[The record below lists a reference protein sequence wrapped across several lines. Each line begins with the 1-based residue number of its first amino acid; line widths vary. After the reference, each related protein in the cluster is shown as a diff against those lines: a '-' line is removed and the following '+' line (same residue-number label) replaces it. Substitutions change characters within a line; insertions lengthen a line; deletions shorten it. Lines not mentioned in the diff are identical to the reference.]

1 MAAAKLQQRLE
12 DQDRL
17 LQRIPLV
24 PHLQCAWLL
33 LLFCV
38 LRLRHAARC
47 CSPQLLGDV
56 VGGGEAGAPLPAT
69 SARRAQLPLRMGG
82 LGLGS
87 AVQERHAAFWAS
99 WADTLRAL
107 GAHHPGTLADLVRPL
122 LDVSAANTPPSAR
135 AAEQAAQH
143 LRSQGFDAPP
153 WSSLLERDEVAAAPR
168 SQWEGG
174 LSGPGWQHAA
184 GASLHT
190 RALETLFADLDP
202 ASRALLLSQGGE
214 AAGCAFTATPSSP
227 DTAVPDAEYQVLLL
241 RRLRLPLPLAPK
253 HCACGGPPGRPWGP
267 SRRTG
272 QTGRP
277 ARASG
282 SSHLQRGG
290 CTGRNKCGP
299 SGLESRCAGG
309 GRAPHRGRRKR
320 PSSLARRPSRG
331 QRDDCQPSQ
340 T

>member
-1 MAAAKLQQRLE
+1 
-12 DQDRL
+12 
-17 LQRIPLV
+17 
-24 PHLQCAWLL
+24 
-33 LLFCV
+33 
-38 LRLRHAARC
+38 
-47 CSPQLLGDV
+47 
-56 VGGGEAGAPLPAT
+56 
-69 SARRAQLPLRMGG
+69 MGG

-87 AVQERHAAFWAS
+87 AVQERHAAYWAS

-153 WSSLLERDEVAAAPR
+153 WASLLERDEAAAAPR

-174 LSGPGWQHAA
+174 LSRPGWQHTA

-227 DTAVPDAEYQVLLL
+227 DTAVPDAEYRVLLL
-241 RRLRLPLPLAPK
+241 RRLRLPLPLAPE
-253 HCACGGPPGRPWGP
+253 HCACGGLLDDLGDHR
-267 SRRTG
+267 S
-272 QTGRP
+272 
-277 ARASG
+277 A
-282 SSHLQRGG
+282 
-290 CTGRNKCGP
+290 
-299 SGLESRCAGG
+299 CAQVG
-309 GRAPHRGRRKR
+309 A
-320 PSSLARRPSRG
+320 LARRAGPLERAAARICKEAGARVATNVALRDLNLDVPAADGRRIEVVKAPKSRSTRRLSAQSDVTAAPALELTASPASPSPRLSTG
-331 QRDDCQPSQ
+331 NTARTPSSSEPDAASSLCSVLSLGDASAAAR
-340 T
+340 